1 MRLHPRRPQGRDP
14 GAGPGWADINQSQG
28 FFGGAFSTN
37 SGQPDNGTYTMPK
50 ASGLKPG
57 AGWIILYRSLV
68 SAPTGTGFKSATV
81 VDDAAATGVE
91 VQWL

>member
-1 MRLHPRRPQGRDP
+1 MDVPEPSVFHAAWRFWRCLLHFQR
-14 GAGPGWADINQSQG
+14 
-28 FFGGAFSTN
+28 
-37 SGQPDNGTYTMPK
+37 QPDNGTYTMSK

-68 SAPTGTGFKSATV
+68 TSPSGTGFKSATV
-81 VDDAAATGVE
+81 VDAAAATGIE